1 MITPVKNNFL
11 TALVKK
17 GRMSDHRFL
26 IQNQRFVKKI
36 TLRVQMIQK
45 LSIENFK
52 KKLETIDSRTVFDEC
67 KSHYIVCK
75 GL

>member
-52 KKLETIDSRTVFDEC
+52 KET
-67 KSHYIVCK
+67 
-75 GL
+75 